1 MNYNE
6 YDSNGNKKS
15 FNFNDMITDKKQRSR
30 LILGVYAIIF
40 LMLIIFVR
48 MGTSATTNNGEK
60 GKNTKEVV
68 ENKELDI
75 YDEMFSLID
84 GNNYNFLY
92 QLNYSN
98 ELYEA
103 SGKRYNNKY
112 SYSFVKTGEKA
123 IEFLGTQNN
132 IKAKVDNEL
141 IDAGLP
147 YRYLNYFDNEL
158 IKNLLR
164 KSNKI
169 DDYSYEITNSDL
181 GKVVSDFSQCQRDDK
196 NTILL
201 DVKNNKVVGFS
212 IDYSNATKELLNM
225 EISTTITAQL
235 SNFSLVDDFSIE
247 FE

>member
-112 SYSFVKTGEKA
+112 
-123 IEFLGTQNN
+123 
-132 IKAKVDNEL
+132 
-141 IDAGLP
+141 
-147 YRYLNYFDNEL
+147 
-158 IKNLLR
+158 
-164 KSNKI
+164 
-169 DDYSYEITNSDL
+169 
-181 GKVVSDFSQCQRDDK
+181 
-196 NTILL
+196 
-201 DVKNNKVVGFS
+201 
-212 IDYSNATKELLNM
+212 
-225 EISTTITAQL
+225 
-235 SNFSLVDDFSIE
+235 
-247 FE
+247 